1 MGSRVSHEHQQLD
14 GGEPPK
20 RKRGRPR
27 DPGANRRILDAA
39 RAVAGELGVHGAS
52 MSAIADRS
60 GVGKPTIYLR
70 WANRREV
77 IVAAIADLRADV
89 PQVEGENV
97 QEELTQALQDDR
109 SLLVSGPE
117 SRFLRSALFE
127 SAEDVEIARELSDSI
142 LGPRR
147 QRIVEILERG
157 IDDGEL
163 RSDIDPGA
171 VADLLIAPLVRGMV
185 LGGDDVSPQI
195 VEQHTALVA
204 GGIAAYAET
213 SEAG

>member
-1 MGSRVSHEHQQLD
+1 MSEQQQS
-14 GGEPPK
+14 GPVK

-77 IVAAIADLRADV
+77 IVAAIADLREE
-89 PQVEGENV
+89 VEPVAGESPR
-97 QEELTQALQDDR
+97 EELTQALQDDR
-109 SLLVSGPE
+109 SLLVEGPE

-127 SAEDVEIARELSDSI
+127 SAEDGEIARELGQSI

-147 QRIVEILERG
+147 QRIVAILERG
-157 IDDGEL
+157 IDDGEF
-163 RSDIDPGA
+163 RSDIDAGA

-185 LGGDDVSPQI
+185 LGVDGASAEI
-195 VEQHTALVA
+195 VEQHTALVT
-204 GGIAAYAET
+204 GGISAYAEA

>member
-1 MGSRVSHEHQQLD
+1 MSEQQQP
-14 GGEPPK
+14 GEPVK

-77 IVAAIADLRADV
+77 IVAAIADLREDV
-89 PQVEGENV
+89 EPVGGESPR
-97 QEELTQALQDDR
+97 EELTQALQDDR
-109 SLLVSGPE
+109 SLLVEGPE
-117 SRFLRSALFE
+117 ARFLRSALFE
-127 SAEDVEIARELSDSI
+127 SAEDAEIARELGESI

-147 QRIVEILERG
+147 RRIVAILERG
-157 IDDGEL
+157 IDDGEF
-163 RSDIDPGA
+163 RSDIDAGA

-185 LGGDDVSPQI
+185 LGVDGASAEI
-195 VEQHTALVA
+195 VEQHTALVT
-204 GGIAAYAET
+204 GGITAYAET
-213 SEAG
+213 SGAG

>member
-1 MGSRVSHEHQQLD
+1 MTDEVQQQE

-77 IVAAIADLRADV
+77 ILAAIADLRAEVPDV
-89 PQVEGENV
+89 QGRNV
-97 QEELTQALQDDR
+97 REELSHALQDDR

-127 SAEDVEIARELSDSI
+127 SAEDAEIARELSDSI

-147 QRIVEILERG
+147 RRIVEILERG
-157 IDDGEL
+157 IDEGEL

-171 VADLLIAPLVRGMV
+171 VADLLIAPLVREMV
-185 LGGDDVSPQI
+185 LGGEGAAQET
-195 VEQHTALVA
+195 VETHTALVA
-204 GGIAAYAET
+204 GGITAYAET

>member
-1 MGSRVSHEHQQLD
+1 MGSRVSQEQQLD

-127 SAEDVEIARELSDSI
+127 SAEDVEIGRELSDSI

>member
-1 MGSRVSHEHQQLD
+1 MNDVQQQQE

-89 PQVEGENV
+89 PQVAGQNV
-97 QEELTQALQDDR
+97 REELTQALQDDR
-109 SLLVSGPE
+109 SLLVAGPE

-127 SAEDVEIARELSDSI
+127 SAEDIEIARELGDSI

-147 QRIVEILERG
+147 QRLVEILEKG

-163 RSDIDPGA
+163 RRDIDPGT
-171 VADLLIAPLVRGMV
+171 VADLLIAPHVRGMV
-185 LGGDDVSPQI
+185 LGGEGASPES

-204 GGIAAYAET
+204 GGNAAYAET

>member
-1 MGSRVSHEHQQLD
+1 VTQEQHQQN
-14 GGEPPK
+14 GAEPAK

-70 WANRREV
+70 WPNRRAV
-77 IVAAIADLRADV
+77 IVAAIADLQAEVSDV
-89 PQVEGENV
+89 DGSSVREA
-97 QEELTQALQDDR
+97 LTLALQDDR

-117 SRFLRSALFE
+117 ARFLRSALFE
-127 SAEDVEIARELSDSI
+127 SAGDEAIARELTDSI

-147 QRIVEILERG
+147 RRIIEIIERG
-157 IDDGEL
+157 MEDGQL
-163 RSDIDPGA
+163 RPDIDPGA

-185 LGGDDVSPQI
+185 LNADGVSAEDVERQ
-195 VEQHTALVA
+195 TALVA
-204 GGIAAYAET
+204 DGIYAGR

>member
-1 MGSRVSHEHQQLD
+1 VNDVQQQQE

-89 PQVEGENV
+89 PQVAGQNV
-97 QEELTQALQDDR
+97 REELTQALQDDR
-109 SLLVSGPE
+109 SLLVAGPE

-127 SAEDVEIARELSDSI
+127 SAEDIEIARELGDSI

-147 QRIVEILERG
+147 QRIVEILEKG

-163 RSDIDPGA
+163 RRDIDPGT

-185 LGGDDVSPQI
+185 LGGEGASPES

>member
-1 MGSRVSHEHQQLD
+1 VSQEQHQQD

-70 WANRREV
+70 WPNRRAV
-77 IVAAIADLRADV
+77 IVAAIADLRAEA
-89 PQVEGENV
+89 PQVDGKSV
-97 QEELTQALQDDR
+97 RDELTLALLDDR

-127 SAEDVEIARELSDSI
+127 SAGDEAIARELDDSV
-142 LGPRR
+142 LSPRR
-147 QRIVEILERG
+147 RRIVEIIERG
-157 IDDGEL
+157 IEDGEL
-163 RSDIDPGA
+163 RPDIDPGA

-185 LGGDDVSPQI
+185 LSDGAVSAEDV
-195 VEQHTALVA
+195 ERHTALVA
-204 GGIAAYAET
+204 DGIYAGR

>member
-1 MGSRVSHEHQQLD
+1 VTEEQQQE

-77 IVAAIADLRADV
+77 IVAAIADLRTEV
-89 PQVEGENV
+89 PGPGGGSVR
-97 QEELTQALQDDR
+97 EELTLALKDDR
-109 SLLVSGPE
+109 SLLVSGPD

-127 SAEDVEIARELSDSI
+127 SAGDAAIARELTDSI

-147 QRIVEILERG
+147 QRIVGIIARG
-157 IDDGEL
+157 IEGGEL
-163 RSDIDPGA
+163 RLDVDPGV

-185 LGGDDVSPQI
+185 LRDDGPTDQE
-195 VEQHTALVA
+195 VEQHAALVSDGIYA
-204 GGIAAYAET
+204 GASG
-213 SEAG
+213 AG

>member
-1 MGSRVSHEHQQLD
+1 MGSRVSHEQQQLD

-109 SLLVSGPE
+109 SLLVSGP
-117 SRFLRSALFE
+117 
-127 SAEDVEIARELSDSI
+127 
-142 LGPRR
+142 
-147 QRIVEILERG
+147 
-157 IDDGEL
+157 
-163 RSDIDPGA
+163 
-171 VADLLIAPLVRGMV
+171 
-185 LGGDDVSPQI
+185 
-195 VEQHTALVA
+195 
-204 GGIAAYAET
+204 
-213 SEAG
+213 

>member
-1 MGSRVSHEHQQLD
+1 MSEQQQS
-14 GGEPPK
+14 GPAK

-77 IVAAIADLRADV
+77 IVAAIADLREE
-89 PQVEGENV
+89 VEPVAGESPR
-97 QEELTQALQDDR
+97 EELTQALQDDR
-109 SLLVSGPE
+109 SLLVEGPE

-127 SAEDVEIARELSDSI
+127 SAEDGEIARELGESI

-147 QRIVEILERG
+147 QRIVAILERG
-157 IDDGEL
+157 IDDGEF
-163 RSDIDPGA
+163 RSDIDAGA

-185 LGGDDVSPQI
+185 LGVDGASAEI
-195 VEQHTALVA
+195 VEQHTALVT
-204 GGIAAYAET
+204 GGISVYAEA

>member
-1 MGSRVSHEHQQLD
+1 VSQEQQQE

-77 IVAAIADLRADV
+77 MVAAIADLRAEV
-89 PQVEGENV
+89 PDLGGTSVR
-97 QEELTQALQDDR
+97 EELTLALQDDR
-109 SLLVSGPE
+109 ALLVSGPD

-127 SAEDVEIARELSDSI
+127 SAADPAIARELTDSI
-142 LGPRR
+142 FGPRR
-147 QRIVEILERG
+147 RRIVEIVEHG
-157 IDDGEL
+157 MQEGEL
-163 RSDIDPGA
+163 RLDIDPGA

-185 LGGDDVSPQI
+185 LNGDGVSAEDV
-195 VEQHTALVA
+195 ERHTALVA
-204 GGIAAYAET
+204 DGIYAEA
-213 SEAG
+213 SEAR